1 MAHNPYLAT
10 QKWTM
15 EILMLHTVVEYKRYI
30 RTTIWKKQNKQKKTK
45 KIKEIKTVPSTKM
58 SLLQMWTRAARV
70 FPFPAVLSGRNVR
83 QKALMRKDKKFI
95 LECGLG
101 IVTGTMPSSMKPNLL
116 NLAVADPIWSVLSL
130 KTTSGPGKGPRLTW
144 RPLRPALPVWR
155 CDGPEGWRGPWAT
168 WTLGAPLPACLP
180 FSGQKTQ
187 SELAPWSHLKTSFII
202 LNI

>member
-1 MAHNPYLAT
+1 
-10 QKWTM
+10 
-15 EILMLHTVVEYKRYI
+15 
-30 RTTIWKKQNKQKKTK
+30 
-45 KIKEIKTVPSTKM
+45 
-58 SLLQMWTRAARV
+58 MWTRAARV

-187 SELAPWSHLKTSFII
+187 WVSSMKPFKNVVYHFKHLNNFLETVIFLFISW
-202 LNI
+202 LRDPASS